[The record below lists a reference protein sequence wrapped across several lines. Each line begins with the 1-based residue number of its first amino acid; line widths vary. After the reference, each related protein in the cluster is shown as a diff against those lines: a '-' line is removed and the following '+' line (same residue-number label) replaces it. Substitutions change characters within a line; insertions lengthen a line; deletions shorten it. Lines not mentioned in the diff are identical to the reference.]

1 MDLKELK
8 QAATKE
14 LQRILSYWTKYA
26 LDKEQGGVVGQVDND
41 NTRHPQADKGAV
53 LHARV
58 LWTFS
63 AAYQATGQ
71 SAYRKIA
78 DEVYRFF
85 VNYFMD
91 PLHGGVY
98 WTIRY
103 DGQPLDSKKQVYAQA
118 FAIYALSAYYTASG
132 YPPAKEAAIQLYQLL
147 QEHSYDPVN
156 GGYFE
161 AFGRAWNEVDDLR
174 LSNKDANEKK
184 TMNTHLHVLEA
195 YSMLYG
201 IWRHEPLRVQ
211 LGQLL
216 QAFDERIIDRNNGH
230 LHLFFD
236 EHWQV
241 KGDTISYGHDIEA
254 SWLLLEAAVQIQDPS
269 WMDRCRKIAI
279 TMTDAALEG
288 LDIDGGLWYEYEP
301 AHGRLVKEKHWWPQA
316 EAVVGFLNAWQ
327 VSGEARYAQQAIGAW
342 QFIDQHLIDHDQ
354 GEWYWGMT
362 ADYRI
367 MPQGKAGLWKCP
379 YHNGRACLEIMKR
392 L

>member
-1 MDLKELK
+1 MDVQALK

-14 LQRILSYWTKYA
+14 LDSILRYWTKYA

-63 AAYQATGQ
+63 AAYQATRQ

-78 DEVYRFF
+78 DEVYRYF
-85 VNYFMD
+85 VQYFID
-91 PLHGGVY
+91 PVHGGVY
-98 WTIRY
+98 WTIRHN
-103 DGQPLDSKKQVYAQA
+103 GEPLDTKKQVYAQA
-118 FAIYALSAYYTASG
+118 FAIFALSAYYAASG
-132 YPPAKEAAIQLYQLL
+132 YPPAREEAIKLYHLL
-147 QEHSYDPVN
+147 QQHSYDPVK

-161 AFGRAWNEVDDLR
+161 AFGRAWNTVDDGR
-174 LSNKDANEKK
+174 LSSKDANEKK

-195 YSMLYG
+195 YSTLYG
-201 IWRHEPLRVQ
+201 SWPQESLRVQ
-211 LGQLL
+211 IQQLL
-216 QAFDERIIDRNNGH
+216 QVFDQHIINPHNGH

-241 KGDTISYGHDIEA
+241 KGDAISYGHDIEA
-254 SWLLLEAAVQIQDPS
+254 SWLLLEAAERIQDEH
-269 WMDRCRKIAI
+269 WVDRCRQIAL
-279 TMTDAALEG
+279 TMSNATLEG
-288 LDIDGGLWYEYEP
+288 MDVDGGLWYEYEP
-301 AHGRLVKEKHWWPQA
+301 AHDRMVQEKHWWPQA
-316 EAVVGFLNAWQ
+316 EAVVGFVNAWQ
-327 VSGEARYAQQAIGAW
+327 ISGEAKYAQHAIGAW
-342 QFIDQHLIDHDQ
+342 QFIDQHLIDHER

-362 ADYRI
+362 AGYRP
-367 MPQGKAGLWKCP
+367 MPQGKVGLWKCP